1 MKITVSGKNMHLNES
16 TKDMV
21 ITKLQKF
28 EKFFESDIAVNAT
41 LSHIKNLQTVEVTMF
56 LKNGVILRAE
66 DSDMDKEVAVDNV
79 VERLFRQL
87 KKHKTNLQ
95 KHFRQTES
103 IRYEAIPDFSQE
115 DSDFEDEEEVKIVR
129 SKSIPV
135 KPMQPEEAVLQMD
148 MLHHDFFVFLN
159 ADTNEINVVYH
170 RKNGNY
176 GLIEP
181 TL

>member
-21 ITKLQKF
+21 LAKLEKF
-28 EKFFESDIAVNAT
+28 DKFFESDISVNAT

-66 DSDMDKEVAVDNV
+66 DSDVDKEVALDNV

-95 KHFRQTES
+95 KHFRQTET
-103 IRYEAIPDFSQE
+103 IRYEAIPDFSAE
-115 DSDFEDEEEVKIVR
+115 DREEEMEVEGKIVK
-129 SKSIPV
+129 SKTFSV
-135 KPMQPEEAVLQMD
+135 KPMLPEEAVLQMD

-159 ADTNEINVVYH
+159 AETNEINVVYH
-170 RKNGNY
+170 RKDGNY
-176 GLIEP
+176 GHIEP

>member
-1 MKITVSGKNMHLNES
+1 MKITVSGKNMHLNDS
-16 TKDMV
+16 TKEMV
-21 ITKLQKF
+21 MEKLSKF

-66 DSDMDKEVAVDNV
+66 DSDMDKEVALDKV

-95 KHFRQTES
+95 KHFRQTET
-103 IRYEAIPDFSQE
+103 IRYDAIPNFSEE
-115 DSDFEDEEEVKIVR
+115 DKEDENDGEGKIVK
-129 SKSIPV
+129 SKTFSV
-135 KPMQPEEAVLQMD
+135 KPMQAEEAVLQMD

-170 RKNGNY
+170 RKDGNY

-181 TL
+181 TF